1 MNDAIFAGLDR
12 EVFDKH
18 NDYAYQDQFDKGL
31 NEQLIRSISK
41 DKEEPE
47 WMLEF
52 RLKALQEFRELKFP
66 KWGPDLQD
74 LDLEQ
79 ITYFAKA
86 DANKN
91 AKSWD

>member
-41 DKEEPE
+41 DKEEP
-47 WMLEF
+47 
-52 RLKALQEFRELKFP
+52 
-66 KWGPDLQD
+66 
-74 LDLEQ
+74 
-79 ITYFAKA
+79 
-86 DANKN
+86 
-91 AKSWD
+91 